1 MSNPVRQSIRL
12 FAKKIAAKSFFFITC
27 QLQIYKHRP
36 QFLID
41 LLSGASAAA
50 LICARAGG
58 GLIFQFDPSTIHSA
72 QEGRMKKTILFLIA
86 ILCAG
91 LAPAQNID
99 VSANAGILTRGDFAF
114 DPLVLSGNIT
124 LAFSFGSFILVSP
137 ECTLYSDSKFSTDSL
152 IIAPGGTINFATG
165 QLFLGAG
172 VIKEIWLK
180 SSDVSL
186 PLELKLQVGIRA
198 SKFRLGAYMLTF
210 FEEMFKDISFG
221 FTIGFSL

>member
-1 MSNPVRQSIRL
+1 
-12 FAKKIAAKSFFFITC
+12 
-27 QLQIYKHRP
+27 
-36 QFLID
+36 
-41 LLSGASAAA
+41 
-50 LICARAGG
+50 
-58 GLIFQFDPSTIHSA
+58 
-72 QEGRMKKTILFLIA
+72 MKKTILFLIA

-91 LAPAQNID
+91 LATAQNID
-99 VSANAGILTRGDFAF
+99 VSANAGILTRGDFKF

-124 LAFSFGSFILVSP
+124 LAISVGSFILVSP

-172 VIKEIWLK
+172 IIKEIWLK
-180 SSDVSL
+180 SSGITI
-186 PLELKLQVGIRA
+186 PLEMKLQVGIRA

-210 FEEMFKDISFG
+210 FEEMFEDISFG